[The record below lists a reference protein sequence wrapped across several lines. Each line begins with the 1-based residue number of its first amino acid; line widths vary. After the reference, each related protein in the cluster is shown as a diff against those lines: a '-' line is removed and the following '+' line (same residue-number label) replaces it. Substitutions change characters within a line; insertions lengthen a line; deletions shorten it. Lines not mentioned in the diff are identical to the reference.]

1 MMDSRYTMGDLSALA
16 DVNPLQVMLNIATAS
31 KSGYERGLQWL
42 CLFAFSGVDIP
53 VPIFLQFA
61 ALTSKFRAGMTDCS
75 KLVDAAMYS
84 SYLRA
89 LGRLDLQALVA
100 ALQVHLKAE
109 ILGYLQSSERLEEV

>member
-1 MMDSRYTMGDLSALA
+1 MVDSRYTMGDLSALA
-16 DVNPLQVMLNIATAS
+16 DVNPLQVMLSIATS
-31 KSGYERGLQWL
+31 TRSGYERGLQWL
-42 CLFAFSGVDIP
+42 CIFAFSGVDIP

-61 ALTSKFRAGMTDCS
+61 TLAKKFKANLRDCS

-84 SYLRA
+84 SYLRS